1 MVDLVA
7 KYAHARIPRYTSY
20 PTAPHFHPGVGEA
33 AYRTWLGEI
42 RAEDRLSLYLH
53 VPYCQR
59 LCWYCGCNALVANR
73 PERVHAYA
81 DILLREID
89 MVADAVGKCGA
100 VTHVHWGGGTPTMLG
115 ADDFLRLSRKL
126 DQRFTV
132 MPDAEIAV
140 EIDPRNLDRS
150 KATAL
155 ARAGVNR
162 ASLGVQELTP
172 KVQEAINRIQPLD
185 QVESAVTH
193 LRAFGIDAINFDL
206 MYGLPHQTTADL
218 QRTVDHIVTLRPDR
232 VTVFGYAHVP
242 WMKRHQRLIDEA
254 ALPDA
259 NERLAQSQAAADR
272 LTAHGYRRIGMDHF
286 ALPEDKMVQALD
298 EGRLHRNF
306 QGYTTDDAGTL
317 IGLGVSA
324 ISALTGGYAQNTDDL
339 KEYRARISAG
349 RLPTARGVA
358 LNDDDRLRRAIIEH
372 LMCDHV
378 VDTAAIRARFAQPFA
393 AIADAYDALQELAA
407 DGLVEVEAEHIQVT
421 AIGAPY
427 IRSIAACF
435 DAYLQPGLQR
445 HAKAV

>member
-7 KYAHARIPRYTSY
+7 KYAHARVPRYTSY
-20 PTAPHFHPGVGEA
+20 PTAPHFHPEIGEA
-33 AYRTWLGEI
+33 AYRAWLAETA
-42 RAEDRLSLYLH
+42 AEDRISLYLH

-81 DILLREID
+81 DMLLREID
-89 MVADAVGKCGA
+89 MVADAIGKKST
-100 VTHVHWGGGTPTMLG
+100 VSHVHWGGGTPTMLG
-115 ADDFLRLSRKL
+115 AEDFLRLSRRL
-126 DQRFTV
+126 DKRFTV
-132 MPDAEIAV
+132 LPNAEIAV
-140 EIDPRNLDRS
+140 EIDPRTLDRS
-150 KATAL
+150 KAAAL

-172 KVQEAINRIQPLD
+172 KVQEAINRVQPLD

-193 LRAFGIDAINFDL
+193 LREFGIDAINFDL
-206 MYGLPHQTTADL
+206 MYGLPHQSTADL
-218 QRTVDHIVTLRPDR
+218 ENTVDRIVTLRPDR

-242 WMKRHQRLIDEA
+242 WMKRHQQLINEA

-259 NERLAQSQAAADR
+259 NERLSQSNAAAER
-272 LTAHGYRRIGMDHF
+272 LMAHGYRRIGMDHF
-286 ALPEDKMVQALD
+286 ALPEDDMVRALG
-298 EGRLHRNF
+298 EGRLRRNF
-306 QGYTTDDAGTL
+306 QGYTTDEAGSL

-324 ISALTGGYAQNTDDL
+324 ISALAGGYAQNTDDL
-339 KEYRARISAG
+339 KQYRDRIAAG

-358 LNDDDRLRRAIIEH
+358 VNTDDRLRRTIIER

-378 VDTAAIRARFAQPFA
+378 VDTAAIRAHFAQPFS

-407 DGLVEVEAEHIQVT
+407 DGLVEIDAERIQVT

-435 DAYLQPGLQR
+435 DAYLQSGLQR